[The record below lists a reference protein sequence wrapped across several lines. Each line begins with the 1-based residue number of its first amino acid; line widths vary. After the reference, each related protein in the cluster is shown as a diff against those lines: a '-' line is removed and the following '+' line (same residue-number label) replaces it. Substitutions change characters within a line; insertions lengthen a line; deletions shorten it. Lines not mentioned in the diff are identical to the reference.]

1 MDNYLIYPIY
11 LLVLALLTLLIWVF
25 IRQGGNQD
33 DPHQGMR
40 NGHNSNGHPESWR
53 YNHQEIEENEDE

>member
-1 MDNYLIYPIY
+1 MDNYLIYLFY
-11 LLVLALLTLLIWVF
+11 LMVLAHIALLIWVF
-25 IRQGGNQD
+25 IRQGEDQD

-40 NGHNSNGHPESWR
+40 NGHNLNGHPESWR